1 MGGLRSA
8 ALDAVVE
15 ARAPYKP
22 DAALSAARSFADRAP
37 VDAAVERELT
47 ASQFVQMEPMAVHSR
62 LLEEPQEH
70 SPLAVPHAGLPEWQ
84 EQSAVPQLSL
94 GSLVWAA
101 LPELVDAASQ
111 QLATLAL
118 ELPALRPGAQPALLL
133 EPAEALRD
141 AAEQD
146 AESEQLPA
154 AAFR

>member
-1 MGGLRSA
+1 MDGLRSA

-15 ARAPYKP
+15 ARAPYKL
-22 DAALSAARSFADRAP
+22 DADLSAARSFSGPEP
-37 VDAAVERELT
+37 VDAAVELELP
-47 ASQFVQMEPMAVHSR
+47 ASQFVRLELTAAHSR
-62 LLEEPQEH
+62 LLEELLGH
-70 SPLAVPHAGLPEWQ
+70 SPVAVPHAGLPVLLEWP
-84 EQSAVPQLSL
+84 AGPQLSWD
-94 GSLVWAA
+94 SLVWAA

-111 QLATLAL
+111 HLATLAL